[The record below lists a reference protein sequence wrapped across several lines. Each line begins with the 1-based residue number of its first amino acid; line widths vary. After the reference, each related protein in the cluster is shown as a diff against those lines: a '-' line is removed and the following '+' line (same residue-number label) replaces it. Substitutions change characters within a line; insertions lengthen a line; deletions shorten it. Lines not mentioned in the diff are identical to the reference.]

1 MASTFNVDF
10 PLDLQSTKIL
20 GRKSNTDP
28 IRGATARSPRSG
40 LQIEEE
46 PLEITVRDF
55 VTVLH
60 GMGFGALFMLAFS
73 GALAE
78 LYRMSFAAGSVQAGA
93 RGQMLL
99 NGYLI
104 AMVVLA
110 WLTVFSGAYIVYPWY
125 RAVPP
130 AGLTDLS
137 EYPRRLLLSSGRTS
151 EWHNVGMEWK
161 EHVSWLAPIAMTMV
175 AYVAMK
181 YQWAITRPRR
191 LRTAVLVFTVAAFV
205 ATGVAGAFGAFLNK
219 YAPVRGG
226 SVIILMEGEK

>member
-1 MASTFNVDF
+1 M
-10 PLDLQSTKIL
+10 
-20 GRKSNTDP
+20 
-28 IRGATARSPRSG
+28 
-40 LQIEEE
+40 
-46 PLEITVRDF
+46 EITVRDF
-55 VTVLH
+55 MTVLH

-73 GALAE
+73 GALRRTLSNVVSPAC
-78 LYRMSFAAGSVQAGA
+78 GA
-93 RGQMLL
+93 TNQSGQTLL
-99 NGYLI
+99 GVYLI

-130 AGLTDLS
+130 TGLTDLS
-137 EYPRRLLLSSGRTS
+137 EYPRRLLLSSGKTS

-175 AYVAMK
+175 AYVTLK
-181 YQWAITRPRR
+181 YRRAITRPRDM
-191 LRTAVLVFTVAAFV
+191 RTAVLVFAVAAFV

>member
-1 MASTFNVDF
+1 M
-10 PLDLQSTKIL
+10 
-20 GRKSNTDP
+20 
-28 IRGATARSPRSG
+28 
-40 LQIEEE
+40 
-46 PLEITVRDF
+46 EITFRDL
-55 VTVLH
+55 VTALH

-73 GALAE
+73 GALVE
-78 LYRMSFAAGSVQAGA
+78 LFRLSVGRPSAGPTSGEQT
-93 RGQMLL
+93 LL
-99 NGYLI
+99 GIYLI

-130 AGLTDLS
+130 AGVTDLS

-175 AYVAMK
+175 AYVTLK
-181 YQWAITRPRR
+181 YRHAITRPRH
-191 LRTAVLVFTVAAFV
+191 LRAAVFGFAAAAFV

-226 SVIILMEGEK
+226 PVIILMQGEQ

>member
-1 MASTFNVDF
+1 M
-10 PLDLQSTKIL
+10 
-20 GRKSNTDP
+20 
-28 IRGATARSPRSG
+28 
-40 LQIEEE
+40 
-46 PLEITVRDF
+46 EITVRDLW
-55 VTVLH
+55 TVLH

-78 LYRMSFAAGSVQAGA
+78 LYRMSVPA
-93 RGQMLL
+93 RAPPTSREQTLL
-99 NGYLI
+99 GLYLI
-104 AMVVLA
+104 VMVVLA

-137 EYPRRLLLSSGRTS
+137 EYPRRLLLSSGKTS

-175 AYVAMK
+175 AYVTLK
-181 YQWAITRPRR
+181 YRTAITRPRH
-191 LRTAVLVFTVAAFV
+191 LRTGVLVFAVAAFV
-205 ATGVAGAFGAFLNK
+205 ATGIAGAFGAFLNK

-226 SVIILMEGEK
+226 SVIVLMEGET